1 MEVNRKM
8 SEEKLSNSDIK
19 KVVTTGPTVAGLFA
33 PSQENLVE
41 PISKLK
47 DEEAYEECIQCGY
60 CRHVCRVY
68 NVTFSERDY
77 AGGRNRILK
86 ALAKKEIKFDKE
98 TIVPAIYRCML
109 CGHCR
114 TVCPVGIDTVNIF
127 QRFRYR
133 SAKKG
138 AVPEKLKILRNSIMV
153 NNNPF
158 LESGTDRYN
167 WCSSQSCDEGHIAY
181 ERGIDLF
188 NKIRSG
194 ELTPGESRENLV
206 GYFVGCTSSYRNNE
220 LTVATSRV
228 LDSLGIEFIVF
239 PDEKCCGSV
248 LFRTGLD
255 DDCVELMDHNIAMIR
270 ESGVKDVVFSCA
282 GCYSTFSLEYIKHA
296 KGNLGFNLYSMIEY
310 VPKYA
315 KENNIKIKYTKRSKE
330 NPLIVTYHDPCHL
343 GRYNDVYEPPRELL
357 NMIEGIKLIEMK
369 HNREMSWCCGA
380 GGGVRAL
387 YGEISTD
394 IASNRLDET
403 TACWDEINED
413 RIKEA
418 LETEAESLVSACVFC
433 KNNLFLAA
441 DEEERPI
448 EVIDIT
454 QILEDCEFIRQ

>member
-1 MEVNRKM
+1 VKTKM
-8 SEEKLSNSDIK
+8 SEERSKEDIK
-19 KVVTTGPTVAGLFA
+19 KVVTSGPTVSGIFA
-33 PSQENLVE
+33 PSQENILE

-47 DEEAYEECIQCGY
+47 EEETYEECVQCGY

-86 ALAKKEIKFDKE
+86 SLSKREIEFDKE
-98 TIVPAIYRCML
+98 KIVPAIYRCML

-133 SAKKG
+133 SHKKG
-138 AVPEKLKILRNSIMV
+138 VLPEKLEVLRDSIKV

-158 LESGTDRYN
+158 LESGTDRFN
-167 WCSSQSCDEGHIAY
+167 WCDSQACDEGHIAY
-181 ERGIDLF
+181 ERGKELYG
-188 NKIRSG
+188 KITSG
-194 ELTPGESRENLV
+194 EIKPGEHKENLV

-220 LTVATSRV
+220 LTTATSRV
-228 LDSLGIEFIVF
+228 LDKLGIEFIVF
-239 PDEKCCGSV
+239 PTEKCCGSV

-255 DDCVELMDHNIAMIR
+255 DDCIDLMEHNISMIR
-270 ESGVKDVVFSCA
+270 DSGIKDIVFSCA
-282 GCYSTFSLEYIKHA
+282 GCYSTFSNEYIEHA
-296 KGNLGFNLYSMIEY
+296 KGNLGFNLYPLVQF

-315 KENNIKIKYTKRSKE
+315 KENNIKIKYILRSKDD
-330 NPLIVTYHDPCHL
+330 PLIVTYHDPCHL
-343 GRYNDVYEPPRELL
+343 GRYCEIYDEPRELL

-369 HNREMSWCCGA
+369 HNKEMSWCCGA

-387 YGEISTD
+387 YGEISTN

-403 TACWDEINED
+403 VACWEEINED

-418 LETEAESLVSACVFC
+418 LETEAEALVSACVFC

-441 DEEERPI
+441 DESDKHI
-448 EVIDIT
+448 EVIDIS
-454 QILEDCEFIRQ
+454 QILENCEFIK